1 MCVADV
7 GDPTLSFSS
16 SVSASLLPVS
26 ESDGGSA
33 TVTHCHPFSSTSS
46 IRGIRPLYLVMSVCL
61 SDHLGL
67 GPILQVV
74 EACDRTVGACCVVAH
89 AQHVTRYLYS

>member
-1 MCVADV
+1 MHRVR
-7 GDPTLSFSS
+7 PYTSLSEI
-16 SVSASLLPVS
+16 VP
-26 ESDGGSA
+26 
-33 TVTHCHPFSSTSS
+33 
-46 IRGIRPLYLVMSVCL
+46 VCL